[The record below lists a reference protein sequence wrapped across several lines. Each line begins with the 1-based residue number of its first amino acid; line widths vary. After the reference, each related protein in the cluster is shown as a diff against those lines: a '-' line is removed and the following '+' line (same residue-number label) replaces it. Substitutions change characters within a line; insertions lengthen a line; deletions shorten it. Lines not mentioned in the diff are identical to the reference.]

1 MRTQPIL
8 AAKLLAVSAL
18 CLLASTAC
26 FAQVPS
32 ARVRITQPVDETKL
46 TVLHGN
52 TYPLARAQFDRGA
65 APYSLPMQRMQ
76 LVLKR
81 SAEREAALE
90 TLMAQQQDKSSPN
103 YHKWLTPDQ
112 FGSEFGPSDQDIQTI
127 TSWLQSHGFQ
137 VDNVSKGRTL
147 IEFSGTA
154 AQVQEAFHTPIH
166 SFMVNGVQHWANVND
181 PAIPTALTPVVAGVS
196 SLHNFFPRRMS
207 RSIRPRATSARGS
220 TRGLAMP
227 QFTFTDTQNNT
238 NFALGP
244 ADFATIYNVLPLWNS
259 GIDGTGQTIAV
270 VTDSNINVQDIADFR
285 SVFGLP
291 VNAP

>member
-1 MRTQPIL
+1 MRTQPFSP
-8 AAKLLAVSAL
+8 AKLLASAF
-18 CLLASTAC
+18 CLLASTAS
-26 FAQVPS
+26 FAQAPA

-46 TVLHGN
+46 TVLSGN

-65 APYSLPMQRMQ
+65 APFNLPMQRMQ

-81 SAEREAALE
+81 GPEREAALE

-112 FGSEFGPSDQDIQTI
+112 FGSEFGPSDQDIQTV

-137 VDNVSKGRTL
+137 VANVSKGRTL

-154 AQVQEAFHTPIH
+154 AQVQEAFHAPVH

-196 SLHNFFPRRMS
+196 SLHNFS
-207 RSIRPRATSARGS
+207 QAHE
-220 TRGLAMP
+220 
-227 QFTFTDTQNNT
+227 
-238 NFALGP
+238 
-244 ADFATIYNVLPLWNS
+244 PL
-259 GIDGTGQTIAV
+259 D
-270 VTDSNINVQDIADFR
+270 
-285 SVFGLP
+285 
-291 VNAP
+291 